1 MKDTQTKTYTCPMH
15 PEIKQDKPGMCPE
28 CGMNLIPLNDKK
40 TEHNHGGPTVDKHA
54 GHSTAMFFKKFWI
67 SLALTIPVV
76 LYADVVEKA
85 FGWTPPAFSGS
96 AYMPL
101 IFGSVVFFY
110 CGWVFLIGAWREL
123 RARLPGMM
131 TLIGIAVSA
140 AYLYS
145 VYAVLRQTSHD
156 LFWELTTLITIMLLG
171 HWLEMRAVRSAQ
183 GALKELSK
191 LLPDRAEVIRNGTTR
206 FVVLTELKRNDL
218 VIVKPVGRV
227 PADGVI
233 KEGASDVNEA
243 VATGESK
250 PISKKAGDEVIAG
263 TTNGDGSLTVE
274 VTKIGEETFLAGVM
288 RLVAE
293 AENSKSRLQMLSDR
307 AAYYLTIV
315 AVVTGVVTVAVWLAI
330 ADPSFAIN
338 RMVAVLVVACP
349 HALGLAIPLVV
360 SISTAKASRSGF
372 LVRQRQALE
381 GARLISMVVFD
392 KTGTLTRGEFEV
404 SDLLAEPGVLPQ
416 ELLRF
421 AASVNAHSEHQIG
434 RALLAAAKSKNIALS
449 AITNFSRIPARGAKA
464 FVGEQE
470 VAVGSDLLAAEAG
483 FEKEIAAVPKLAHL
497 RGQGK
502 SVIHVIAAGKFLGS
516 IALGDTIRPESR
528 EAIARPKRSGV
539 KVAMLTGDSPEVAE
553 GAAGELGIK
562 DYFAQVSPAEK
573 AAKLKFWK
581 DRGERVAMVGD
592 GVNDAPALAAADLG
606 IAIGAGTNVALESA
620 GIILVR
626 SDPRDIP
633 KIITLSTLTYSKMI
647 QNLLWATGYNVVAL
661 PLAAGILAFKGI
673 LLQPALAAVFMS
685 ASTVIVAINAVLLRR
700 KQL

>member
-1 MKDTQTKTYTCPMH
+1 MH
-15 PEIKQDKPGMCPE
+15 PEIVSDKPGMCPD
-28 CGMNLIPLNDKK
+28 CGMNLVPVKPKK
-40 TEHNHGGPTVDKHA
+40 PEMMAKIDGHTGHDKHA
-54 GHSTAMFFKKFWI
+54 GHSTTVFKTKFWL
-67 SLALTIPVV
+67 SFLLTAPIVA
-76 LYADVVEKA
+76 YSEIVEE
-85 FGWTPPAFSGS
+85 FLGWTPPVFPGS
-96 AYMPL
+96 DYLPFVL
-101 IFGSVVFFY
+101 STVIFFY
-110 CGWVFLIGAWREL
+110 GGWVFVSSAYREL
-123 RARLPGMM
+123 RAKLPVMM
-131 TLIGIAVSA
+131 TLIALAISV
-140 AYLYS
+140 AYFYS
-145 VYAVLRQTSHD
+145 VAVTFLGEEGA
-156 LFWELTTLITIMLLG
+156 LFWELATLITIMLLG

-183 GALKELSK
+183 GALKELSR

-218 VIVKPVGRV
+218 VIVKPGGRV

-233 KEGASDVNEA
+233 KEGVSDVNEA

-528 EAIARPKRSGV
+528 EAIARLKRSGV

-553 GAAGELGIK
+553 WAAGDLGIK

-620 GIILVR
+620 GIILVKN
-626 SDPRDIP
+626 DPRDIP
-633 KIITLSTLTYSKMI
+633 RILRLSRLTYAKMM
-647 QNLLWATGYNVVAL
+647 QNLFWATGYNVAAI
-661 PLAAGILAFKGI
+661 PLAAGVFSAWGVFLE
-673 LLQPALAAVFMS
+673 PAVSAALMS
-685 ASTVIVAINAVLLRR
+685 LSTVIVAVNALLL
-700 KQL
+700 KNKKI